1 MQRGKYDQFANDDA
15 FLRTRRDTIR
25 EDIARRLRHI
35 CSHMSD
41 SEFKE
46 LVNSMAD
53 QKLKGERTK
62 SL

>member
-1 MQRGKYDQFANDDA
+1 MQLGKYSQAANEDSY
-15 FLRTRRDTIR
+15 LKMRRDVIR
-25 EDIARRLRHI
+25 EDISKRLGHI
-35 CSHMSD
+35 CSHLSET
-41 SEFKE
+41 EFKK

>member
-1 MQRGKYDQFANDDA
+1 MQLGKYGQSAIEDA
-15 FLRTRRDTIR
+15 FLKRRRDAIR
-25 EDIARRLRHI
+25 EDISKRLRHI

-41 SEFKE
+41 NEFKE

-62 SL
+62 SS

>member
-1 MQRGKYDQFANDDA
+1 MQLGKYSQSASDDTY
-15 FLRTRRDTIR
+15 LKKRRDAVR
-25 EDIARRLRHI
+25 EDISKRLGHI
-35 CSHMSD
+35 CSHLSET
-41 SEFKE
+41 EFKK